1 MQRCRLTPLTCRHSL
16 ARAWIT
22 TIALTLVLAAP
33 EVAHAQD
40 NWIVDTLFMDR
51 APFRRGVSSYVT
63 FGDTIVGIC
72 QFVGDERGQMLVR
85 STDNGDTWDSI
96 YHPSLYL
103 SPQVP
108 TMGLGM
114 SGIKSGIA
122 YATRDGVSISIDSAG
137 LRFLPSDIIPIRH
150 YLHPFRLNES
160 FVKCDYNGPIQDIYA
175 DFWFHRVSDDS
186 VWREIIMPRH
196 SRGIA
201 RGADITFDYSNP
213 DRLWLS
219 IDGGFDETGSLFEFD
234 RYYSDDVGRTWT
246 KVDHEIPPLMG
257 MFKPGYGLR
266 WTNRGNTIYKE
277 PSLYN
282 PITGDSIHLGWYEKI
297 RAEFAKQRNLDGWN
311 FTMHSTTSTAPNV
324 IEGYWVHPSNR
335 RTVLSYVSASRI
347 GDVESA
353 QIALALT
360 EDAGETWQFLER
372 VRPYRNGDLVTV
384 PEITLQAAVTNDGS
398 TALIPML
405 EWVRDST
412 DWSVSRT
419 FTLRYRRKPTQVSMS
434 PLEHGVCSITPQPAD
449 HTVSITIP
457 NTSSLIRHIAL
468 YDVTGA
474 CVMQADHEPTQQ
486 IMLAV
491 GSLPSGVYV
500 AHVTTT
506 LGSKVLPLWIVR

>member
-1 MQRCRLTPLTCRHSL
+1 MQCCRPTPVTCRHSL

-22 TIALTLVLAAP
+22 TIVLILFFAAP
-33 EVAHAQD
+33 EVAHAQG
-40 NWIVDTLFMDR
+40 NWIVDTLFAEQR
-51 APFRRGVSSYVT
+51 PFNKGGVSYVT
-63 FGDTIVGIC
+63 HGDTIVGVWHIP
-72 QFVGDERGQMLVR
+72 GDERGQMLMR
-85 STDNGDTWDSI
+85 STDKGDTWDSI
-96 YHPSLYL
+96 YHSSLYL

-114 SGIKSGIA
+114 AGIQNRVT
-122 YATRDGVSISIDSAG
+122 YATRDGWSVNADSTG
-137 LRFLPSDIIPIRH
+137 LRFLPDDIHPVRH
-150 YLHPFRLNES
+150 NLHPFRLNES
-160 FVKCDYNGPIQDIYA
+160 FVKCNFDGPIQDIYA

-186 VWREIIMPRH
+186 AWREIIMPRH
-196 SRGIA
+196 SLGIA

-219 IDGGFDETGSLFEFD
+219 IDGGFDQTGSLFEFD

-297 RAEFAKQRNLDGWN
+297 RAEFAKHHSLDGWN

-324 IEGYWVHPSNR
+324 IGGYWVHPKNR
-335 RTVLSYVSASRI
+335 RTILAHVTANRI
-347 GDVESA
+347 GDIESEHT
-353 QIALALT
+353 ALALT
-360 EDAGETWQFLER
+360 EDAGDTWQFLER
-372 VRPYRNGDLVTV
+372 VRPYRNGNSAIV
-384 PEITLQAAVTNDGS
+384 PVRTLPAVVSNDGS
-398 TALIPML
+398 TVLVPMY
-405 EWVRDST
+405 EWVSDNS
-412 DWSVSRT
+412 DWTVTRT
-419 FTLRYRRKPTQVSMS
+419 LTLRYRRKPTQVSMS
-434 PLEHGVCSITPQPAD
+434 PLEDSVCSITPQPAD

-457 NTSSLIRHIAL
+457 NTSSLIRHVAL